1 MFRVTP
7 GTAAIVGDGQGWRQG
22 AYLVLRLDTYVN
34 DTTGWGEEGY
44 DRSSGAPPS
53 PIQTATFPELTK
65 WK

>member
-44 DRSSGAPPS
+44 DRSS
-53 PIQTATFPELTK
+53 
-65 WK
+65 